1 MRVKVGDFLNSLC
14 NVEGV
19 EEMTPEQFYEKLK
32 EFNIELTEEQK
43 WQLNRYYELLV
54 EWNEKMNL
62 TGITEIN
69 EVYLKHFYDSLIGFL
84 MFKDIHSFKHY
95 VMLDQGQGFRHYQLK
110 SFFHI

>member
-54 EWNEKMNL
+54 EWNEK
-62 TGITEIN
+62 N
-69 EVYLKHFYDSLIGFL
+69 ESNRYY
-84 MFKDIHSFKHY
+84 
-95 VMLDQGQGFRHYQLK
+95 RN
-110 SFFHI
+110 